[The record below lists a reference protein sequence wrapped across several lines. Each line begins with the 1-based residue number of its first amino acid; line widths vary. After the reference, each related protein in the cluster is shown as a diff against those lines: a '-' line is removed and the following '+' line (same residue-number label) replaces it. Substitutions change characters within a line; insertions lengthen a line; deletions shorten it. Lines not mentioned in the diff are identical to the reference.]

1 MKNGTCNK
9 KLTYHF
15 ILRYLEKYFKSILRS
30 KKWIELNSGHEESG
44 IEQKSSHHHAGI
56 SKTRLHV

>member
-15 ILRYLEKYFKSILRS
+15 ILRYLEKYFKKQEMDRI
-30 KKWIELNSGHEESG
+30 I
-44 IEQKSSHHHAGI
+44 
-56 SKTRLHV
+56 